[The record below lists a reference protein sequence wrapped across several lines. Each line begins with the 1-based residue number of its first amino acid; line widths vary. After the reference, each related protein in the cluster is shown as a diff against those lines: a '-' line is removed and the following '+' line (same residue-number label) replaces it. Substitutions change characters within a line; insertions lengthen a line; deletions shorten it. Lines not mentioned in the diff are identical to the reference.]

1 MTSSDQLTAAREL
14 LAGPPS
20 HAHLLGIAGVGM
32 AGVAVHLAHRGF
44 RVTGCDLSSGPLVDW
59 LRARGI
65 AVDIGHA
72 ASHIAPDVAW
82 LIRSAAVDG
91 ADPEV
96 LAARAR
102 HLPVITRGAV
112 LPALLDGRRS
122 VAVSG
127 THGKT
132 TTTAMIAQVL
142 RGAGIDCGFCIGG
155 EFDAL
160 GGVAGVGSA
169 SEIVVEAD
177 ESDGTVELY
186 EPEYA
191 VITNAELDHVDYF
204 PSHASLIDCLGRF
217 AANAR
222 TRAVLCADDPGTL
235 EIAGRAKR
243 VLLYGFSGDAHVRGV
258 NVVTGPDFV
267 ACDVISNGRLP
278 ALPSC
283 PHPPENSRPS
293 GREQAGK
300 MGVIKLPIPGKHN
313 LLNALGACAV
323 AMDMGVPFEQV
334 QAALATFRPVR
345 RRFERIVEA
354 GGITVISD
362 YAHHPTEIRCLVQQA
377 KALGKGRIVA
387 VFQPHR
393 YSRTKTLGPDF
404 PASFVGIDRLV
415 LAPVYAASEKPLP
428 GGTTNDL
435 FEHCRA
441 RGNVPVENAGSLEDA
456 WQKIQ
461 GDLRAGDLFLVVGAG
476 DVEKIAF
483 WAKDVLQ
490 RQDSPIK

>member
-1 MTSSDQLTAAREL
+1 MASTRVSAGRATELATARTL

-32 AGVAVHLAHRGF
+32 AGVAIHLAHRGF
-44 RVTGCDLSSGPLVDW
+44 RVTGCDLSTGPMVDW

-65 AVDIGHA
+65 TVEIGHS
-72 ASHIAPDVAW
+72 ASHITSDIAW
-82 LIRSAAVDG
+82 LIRSAAVDES
-91 ADPEV
+91 DPEV
-96 LAARAR
+96 LAARMQN
-102 HLPVITRGAV
+102 LPVIARGAV

-122 VAVSG
+122 IAVSG

-132 TTTAMIAQVL
+132 TTTAMIAHVL

-160 GGVAGVGSA
+160 GGVAGVGRA
-169 SEIVVEAD
+169 SELVVEAD

-186 EPEYA
+186 EAEYA
-191 VITNAELDHVDYF
+191 VITNAELDHVDFF
-204 PSHASLIDCLGRF
+204 PSRASLIACLGRF
-217 AANAR
+217 AAKAR
-222 TRAVLCADDPGTL
+222 TRAVLCADDAGTM
-235 EIAGRAKR
+235 EIAARAPR
-243 VLLYGFSGDAHVRGV
+243 VLSYGFSAGADVRGV
-258 NVVTGPDFV
+258 NVVAGLGSV
-267 ACDVISNGRLP
+267 ACDVISKDWKTGTL
-278 ALPSC
+278 
-283 PHPPENSRPS
+283 
-293 GREQAGK
+293 
-300 MGVIKLPIPGKHN
+300 KLPIPGKHN
-313 LLNALGACAV
+313 ILNALGACAV
-323 AMDMGVPFEQV
+323 ALDMGLPFERIQS
-334 QAALATFRPVR
+334 ALATFRPVR
-345 RRFERIVEA
+345 RRFERVCDA

-404 PASFVGIDRLV
+404 PASFDGIDRLV

-435 FEHCRA
+435 YEHCRA
-441 RGNVPVENAGSLEDA
+441 RGNVPVENANSLEDA
-456 WQKIQ
+456 WRRIQ
-461 GDLRAGDLFLVVGAG
+461 GDLKSGDLFLVIGAG

-490 RQDSPIK
+490 RKVSTSK